1 MTYYVY
7 IYIAYQEQDIGS
19 NKWEYDQQNIAAHA
33 NNTPRDM
40 HNVYAYIYMH
50 IIDTYRYTCIYIE
63 YIQPIHSTH

>member
-40 HNVYAYIYMH
+40 HNVYAYIYIYAH
-50 IIDTYRYTCIYIE
+50 NRYI
-63 YIQPIHSTH
+63 